1 MNYEQNNWPK
11 VILIGAYVLLITGVI
26 VAWNTPCV
34 GYEANIYAETPLLFW
49 IGLFVSYAVGI
60 GITLLST
67 FYHRL
72 PTHITYFGYFLIIL
86 SSVALMF
93 LTVIRGYMMLN
104 ISGDGGSHL
113 GKLKEI
119 IETGIGPYTY
129 YPGTYYEPAA
139 FQLLTGLDS
148 ETVLSI
154 FPMLMLCLFT
164 LGVWILARRV
174 LPETG
179 EKYFSLIT
187 ALILPVGSTLMIGT
201 SVILYGGMTIS
212 NMGLLPLFIFLILII
227 IAGEKNFLLPTL
239 ILSISILFYHPYV
252 TVICFVI
259 YGCAILFSLMPLF
272 GRKKVEKKSI
282 QQLFTLFVIMFGSFF
297 TWYWSFFGNT
307 IISGIKLIFESTSI
321 EERGIGSTVSAF
333 QNSGDI
339 GYIITTGLEI
349 AGINIFIYGMLVVAG
364 IIFLL
369 KYWGNERYFFLKVLY
384 AFAVVVGGMMVVAAV
399 GDFGGGYLRFK
410 QTIYIAA
417 LLSTGFVMYRIF
429 LFITKSRAKVTFPRM
444 LVIFLILIFVSGMS
458 VTSFHPS
465 PNTYNGGYQ
474 TTQTTY
480 TGVETLLPLIDYDK
494 NSTGIHLT
502 STQRYVN
509 AIYGSASTVG
519 SNAYG
524 DTVIISTSRSS
535 TDYADALPYHFGY
548 DTGIASLN
556 EIYGDGELFFI
567 IEKDWEFYPAYHP
580 ERMDDYWSRWDFEHL
595 NMDKG
600 VGMAYNNGGLQLYTV
615 I

>member
-1 MNYEQNNWPK
+1 MNRNDAESVIKETIEYANNEIK
-11 VILIGAYVLLITGVI
+11 KSKKRSLSIVIAVLVFAILVTSFLGACLI
-26 VAWNTPCV
+26 
-34 GYEANIYAETPLLFW
+34 
-49 IGLFVSYAVGI
+49 SYA
-60 GITLLST
+60 T
-67 FYHRL
+67 FNTGN
-72 PTHITYFGYFLIIL
+72 PFAVASGYFQI
-86 SSVALMF
+86 
-93 LTVIRGYMMLN
+93 
-104 ISGDGGSHL
+104 
-113 GKLKEI
+113 
-119 IETGIGPYTY
+119 
-129 YPGTYYEPAA
+129 
-139 FQLLTGLDS
+139 
-148 ETVLSI
+148 TVL
-154 FPMLMLCLFT
+154 
-164 LGVWILARRV
+164 
-174 LPETG
+174 E
-179 EKYFSLIT
+179 
-187 ALILPVGSTLMIGT
+187 
-201 SVILYGGMTIS
+201 
-212 NMGLLPLFIFLILII
+212 
-227 IAGEKNFLLPTL
+227 
-239 ILSISILFYHPYV
+239 
-252 TVICFVI
+252 
-259 YGCAILFSLMPLF
+259 
-272 GRKKVEKKSI
+272 
-282 QQLFTLFVIMFGSFF
+282 
-297 TWYWSFFGNT
+297 
-307 IISGIKLIFESTSI
+307 
-321 EERGIGSTVSAF
+321 
-333 QNSGDI
+333 
-339 GYIITTGLEI
+339 
-349 AGINIFIYGMLVVAG
+349 
-364 IIFLL
+364 
-369 KYWGNERYFFLKVLY
+369 
-384 AFAVVVGGMMVVAAV
+384 
-399 GDFGGGYLRFK
+399 